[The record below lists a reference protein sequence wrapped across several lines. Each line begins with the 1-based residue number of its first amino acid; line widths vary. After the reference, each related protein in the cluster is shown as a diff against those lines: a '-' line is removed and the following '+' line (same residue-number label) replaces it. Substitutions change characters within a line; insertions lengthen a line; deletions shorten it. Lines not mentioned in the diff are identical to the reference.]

1 MATRVKRG
9 AVLSR
14 ISRRLV
20 AADAP
25 EVWGERLNGP
35 LQIPRRKAADMNVED
50 IEVAVTVSTLTRIPV
65 LRELNLELHLILR
78 DGSSADRAR
87 GTHAGAA
94 P

>member
-1 MATRVKRG
+1 
-9 AVLSR
+9 
-14 ISRRLV
+14 
-20 AADAP
+20 
-25 EVWGERLNGP
+25 
-35 LQIPRRKAADMNVED
+35 MNVEN
-50 IEVAVTVSTLTRIPV
+50 IEVAVTVSTLTRISV

>member
-1 MATRVKRG
+1 
-9 AVLSR
+9 
-14 ISRRLV
+14 
-20 AADAP
+20 
-25 EVWGERLNGP
+25 
-35 LQIPRRKAADMNVED
+35 MNVED

-87 GTHAGAA
+87 GTHARAA